1 MQSLSITERRTP
13 RELLELDGVQ
23 SQHFLAGQ
31 TIYEPEDPP
40 NLFYFIESGEVRI
53 FDVAPGGT
61 ARLLHILGPDEWL
74 GAAVLGQMPVYARR
88 AVAVTDA
95 VLWAIPALSLRKML
109 AEHGDVAL
117 QIIESMVQRLQEAWS
132 EGSQLVF
139 DDCRLRLIKT
149 LLRFSNSPAAR
160 RSADGVV
167 VLRIT
172 HKQLAQAVGAAR
184 ETISVCLTELRLK
197 NLVRTGRNQLIFDP
211 EQLQALDPSGNAMIR
226 VAC

>member
-1 MQSLSITERRTP
+1 MQASSINEHRTP
-13 RELLELDGVQ
+13 PELLQLDGVQ
-23 SQHFLAGQ
+23 SQHFRAGQ
-31 TIYEPEDPP
+31 TIHEPEDPA
-40 NLFYFIESGEVRI
+40 NLFYLIESGEVRLY
-53 FDVAPGGT
+53 DVASGGT
-61 ARLLHILGPDEWL
+61 ARLLEILGPDEWV
-74 GAAVLGQMPVYARR
+74 GTAVLGQMPVYARR

-109 AEHGDVAL
+109 AEHGEVAL
-117 QIIESMVQRLQEAWS
+117 QIIESMVQRLQAAWS

-149 LLRFSNSPAAR
+149 LVRFSNSPAAK
-160 RSADGVV
+160 RSADGV

-197 NLVRTGRNQLIFDP
+197 NLIRTGRNQLIFDP
-211 EQLQALDPSGNAMIR
+211 EQLQALDPNGNAMIR
-226 VAC
+226 MAC